1 MRRAPVRGAPV
12 RSTPTRYS
20 NYKKG
25 IGMTTFLTRMATDAA
40 TVRTAARLSVLAA
53 ALMAAPTF
61 AAEQIKLVER
71 PVGETTI
78 DLAAK
83 GDSVGDMLVFA
94 NTVFDAANK
103 VQVGTDQ
110 GYCVRT
116 VVGKS
121 WECIWTLTLK
131 AGQITIEGPFS
142 DAGDSIFAVTG
153 GTGKYAGAKGSMKLH
168 PRDATPTGYDF
179 TYDLL

>member
-1 MRRAPVRGAPV
+1 MKRNL
-12 RSTPTRYS
+12 T
-20 NYKKG
+20 
-25 IGMTTFLTRMATDAA
+25 GMMMDRVAA
-40 TVRTAARLSVLAA
+40 SRTAGAVLLAA
-53 ALMAAPTF
+53 AAVAAPAF
-61 AAEQIKLVER
+61 AAEQIKVVER

-78 DLAAK
+78 DLGAK

-94 NTVFDAANK
+94 NNIFDAANK
-103 VQVGTDQ
+103 AQIGSDQ

-116 VVGKS
+116 IVGKS
-121 WECIWTLTLK
+121 WECVWTLTLK
-131 AGQITIEGPFS
+131 AGQITVEGPFM
-142 DAGDSIFAVTG
+142 DTGDSLFAVTG

>member
-1 MRRAPVRGAPV
+1 MK
-12 RSTPTRYS
+12 TC
-20 NYKKG
+20 
-25 IGMTTFLTRMATDAA
+25 LTMAAL
-40 TVRTAARLSVLAA
+40 TAALAA
-53 ALMAAPTF
+53 APAV
-61 AAEQIKLVER
+61 AAEHIRVVER
-71 PVGETTI
+71 PVGETTV

-94 NTVFDAANK
+94 NGVFDAENK
-103 VQVGTDQ
+103 TQVGTDQ

-116 VVGKS
+116 IVGKS
-121 WECIWTLTLK
+121 WECFWTLTLK
-131 AGQITIEGPFS
+131 SGQITVEGPFF
-142 DAGDSIFAVTG
+142 DQGDSLFVVTG